1 VRILSLT
8 AAALGRIDS
17 FIGEVPTCL
26 AVPPRRIVADA
37 IVRSIAPN
45 AVVRRIAPNAIVRRI
60 SPCAVVA
67 GNAAVSSLGDTST
80 VTGIVA
86 ANSAAACLSG
96 AAAHSF
102 VAGSLAVAAVAAVR
116 MDIAAAVAVD
126 VGVKLVRLPR
136 PFVHIVAERLGLH
149 GLLVCLLAQP
159 GRIHLGLF
167 RISPGTRS
175 FRFALPGVKILH
187 LGLAADFRC
196 LGPLFVI
203 TLLLDSLP
211 APSARQQQQHNQHHH
226 NDADYHPNPW
236 SCFHTTHHFPLD
248 VTGPACAFPADSAG
262 TVYNSLS
269 KGTYLLLVIMLIILR
284 PVLLVLDQQPAFLE
298 RESED
303 DREPM
308 ARGSRHDGSAGLY
321 RNSG

>member
-1 VRILSLT
+1 VRILPVT

-17 FIGEVPTCL
+17 FIGEVPTCS
-26 AVPPRRIVADA
+26 AVPPRSIVAD
-37 IVRSIAPN
+37 
-45 AVVRRIAPNAIVRRI
+45 AVVRRIAADAVMRRI
-60 SPCAVVA
+60 AADAVVA
-67 GNAAVSSLGDTST
+67 GSAAASSLGDTCT
-80 VTGIVA
+80 VTGIIT
-86 ANSAAACLSG
+86 ANSAAAGLSG
-96 AAAHSF
+96 DASHTF
-102 VAGSLAVAAVAAVR
+102 VAGSFAVAAVAAVR
-116 MDIAAAVAVD
+116 VDIAAAVAVD

-136 PFVHIVAERLGLH
+136 PFVYIVAERLGLH

-175 FRFALPGVKILH
+175 FCFALPCVKILH

-196 LGPLFVI
+196 LGPVLVVA
-203 TLLLDSLP
+203 LLLDSLP

-236 SCFHTTHHFPLD
+236 SCFQNTHHFPLD
-248 VTGPACAFPADSAG
+248 VTGPACALPADSAG
-262 TVYNSLS
+262 TVNNSLS